1 MRRAAVNRPAKPGV
15 TRSPAAD
22 RAPSMIDQKVS
33 LSTATKSFIPMHTA
47 ATGKPKATP
56 GSEAENAAVG
66 LSGRAE
72 NAAVGLSGRAE
83 NAAVGLSGRA
93 KNGGRGR
100 SSRAEHGAEGP
111 ASRAEHGAE
120 GPASRAGN
128 GGRGLAAAVARFR
141 DSTRGGRP

>member
-56 GSEAENAAVG
+56 GSAAENAARER
-66 LSGRAE
+66 SGRAE
-72 NAAVGLSGRAE
+72 NGAGGLSGRD
-83 NAAVGLSGRA
+83 
-93 KNGGRGR
+93 KNGGRG
-100 SSRAEHGAEGP
+100 AATAAEGSRRQWHVSGIRLGAGDRNVLGARP
-111 ASRAEHGAE
+111 TTPHPKGRAS
-120 GPASRAGN
+120 
-128 GGRGLAAAVARFR
+128 
-141 DSTRGGRP
+141 